1 MGAWQLTLRQ
11 SIGAVILLMGAAGV
25 TLLLVTNNMYRH
37 LSGDNER
44 EALAEMVA
52 LKTADVV
59 AALERILVEFTT
71 FVQQDERMRRWLRDA
86 DPGLVQVLLNP

>member
-1 MGAWQLTLRQ
+1 
-11 SIGAVILLMGAAGV
+11 MGAAGV